1 MAEAATQKD
10 RRGALVRAAYNQLAA
25 RGFEGLRTREV
36 AAEAGV
42 NIATLH
48 YYFPTKEQLIEGVVE
63 HAMDRF
69 RTTLAPH
76 GSPSDQLRNHLRS
89 VKRLVQDEPQLG
101 IVMGELALR
110 SARDPSIARIMRETN
125 EGWHRIVRAL
135 LRRAVKEGDLRP
147 EMDTDEVAAMVVAT
161 LRNLTLPMASGGTRG
176 DQALRQLERWL
187 GLDGP
192 ARPPGHKQ
200 SSN

>member
-1 MAEAATQKD
+1 MAEAAAQKD
-10 RRGALVRAAYNQLAA
+10 RRGALVRAAYNQIAE

-36 AAEAGV
+36 AGEAGV

-48 YYFPTKEQLIEGVVE
+48 YYFPTKEKLIEGVVE

-89 VKRLVQDEPQLG
+89 VKRLVQEEPHLG
-101 IVMGELALR
+101 VVMGELALR
-110 SARDPSIARIMRETN
+110 SARDAGIARIMRETN
-125 EGWHRIVRAL
+125 EGWHRTVRGL
-135 LRRAVKEGDLRP
+135 LRRAVKEGNLRP
-147 EMDTDEVAAMVVAT
+147 ELDSDEVAAMVVAT
-161 LRNLTLPMASGGTRG
+161 LRNLTLPVASSGARG

-187 GLDGP
+187 GVEASAQGS
-192 ARPPGHKQ
+192 ARKH

>member
-1 MAEAATQKD
+1 MAEAVAQKD
-10 RRGALVRAAYNQLAA
+10 RRGALVRAAYNQIAE

-36 AAEAGV
+36 AREAGV

-48 YYFPTKEQLIEGVVE
+48 YYFPTKEKLIEGVVE
-63 HAMDRF
+63 HAMERF

-89 VKRLVQDEPQLG
+89 VKRLVQEEPQLG
-101 IVMGELALR
+101 VVMGELALR
-110 SARDPSIARIMRETN
+110 SARDPGIARIMRETN
-125 EGWHRIVRAL
+125 EGWHRTVRGL
-135 LRRAVKEGDLRP
+135 LRRAVKEANLRP
-147 EMDTDEVAAMVVAT
+147 EIDSDEVAAMVVST
-161 LRNLTLPMASGGTRG
+161 LRNLTLPMASSGARG

-187 GLDGP
+187 GVGP
-192 ARPPGHKQ
+192 ARVRLRGT

>member
-10 RRGALVRAAYNQLAA
+10 RRGALVRAAYNQIAEH
-25 RGFEGLRTREV
+25 GFEGLRTREV
-36 AAEAGV
+36 AGEAGV

-48 YYFPTKEQLIEGVVE
+48 YYFPTKEKLIEGVVE
-63 HAMDRF
+63 HAMERF

-89 VKRLVQDEPQLG
+89 VKRLVQE
-101 IVMGELALR
+101 E
-110 SARDPSIARIMRETN
+110 IMRETN
-125 EGWHRIVRAL
+125 EGWHRTVRSL
-135 LRRAVKEGDLRP
+135 LRRAVKEGNLRP
-147 EMDTDEVAAMVVAT
+147 EMDSDEVAAMVVAT
-161 LRNLTLPMASGGTRG
+161 LRNLTLPVASTGARG

-187 GLDGP
+187 GVGGSVRAP
-192 ARPPGHKQ
+192 ARKH

>member
-1 MAEAATQKD
+1 MPKD
-10 RRGALVRAAYNQLAA
+10 RRGALIRAAYNKLAE
-25 RGFEGLRTREV
+25 RGFEGLRTRDV

-48 YYFPTKEQLIEGVVE
+48 YYFPTKEKLIEGVVE
-63 HAMDRF
+63 HAMERF

-89 VKRLVQDEPQLG
+89 VRRLVEDEPQLG

-110 SARDPSIARIMRETN
+110 SARDPGIARIMRETN
-125 EGWHRIVRAL
+125 DAWHRIVRGL
-135 LRRAVKEGDLRP
+135 LRRAAKEGSLQPDL
-147 EMDTDEVAAMVVAT
+147 DSDEVAAMIVAI
-161 LRNLTLPMASGGTRG
+161 LRNLTLPAASSGSQSE
-176 DQALRQLERWL
+176 QALRQLERWL
-187 GLDGP
+187 GLDRVAGLH
-192 ARPPGHKQ
+192 RS

>member
-42 NIATLH
+42 NVATLH

-192 ARPPGHKQ
+192 ARPPAHKQ